1 MRTQPNFG
9 LRCFISTMAAMSCQD
24 GPFGP
29 GFRLQHEEENSR
41 QYFRWTKALGNLNR
55 VAGLILTDHLKNA
68 TWAQQE
74 GCQPKHTAIEHGEIR
89 CTPSGA
95 IAD

>member
-9 LRCFISTMAAMSCQD
+9 LRCFISTMAAMSCSD

-29 GFRLQHEEENSR
+29 GFRVWHGEENSR
-41 QYFRWTKALGNLNR
+41 RYFRWTMALWNLNR
-55 VAGLILTDHLKNA
+55 VAGLILTDNLGMRCG
-68 TWAQQE
+68 AQEE
-74 GCQPKHTAIEHGEIR
+74 GRQPEHKAIEHGEIGR
-89 CTPSGA
+89 TPSGA

>member
-1 MRTQPNFG
+1 
-9 LRCFISTMAAMSCQD
+9 MAAMSCPD

-68 TWAQQE
+68 MWAQEE
-74 GCQPKHTAIEHGEIR
+74 GRQPDHKAIEHSEIGR
-89 CTPSGA
+89 TPSGA